1 MEGGLT
7 MRVPSPPPLSL
18 PPTRKTLSP
27 DPPHFHHGL
36 LECAYLAV
44 DLGAGSGRV
53 MLGRLSE
60 DALELEEL
68 HRFAPPVAFEGGH
81 ERWKLDGLLA
91 EVMTG
96 LHAVSRQQLV
106 DPAEIRSVGVDGW
119 GVDYGLL
126 DDSGTLIENPV
137 CYRDPRTDGMLEALL
152 DKVPMEQIYAS
163 TGIQLMPINTSV
175 QILAQVEAGEWP
187 PQAKRLLMIPD
198 LVHRHLSGAS
208 TGEVT
213 NASTTQLLH
222 AGTRE
227 WDAQM
232 LDAVGVAPEIMP
244 SLAQPGTRLG
254 SLLPEHRTSTGLSR
268 LEVVAPATHDT
279 ASAVAGT
286 PLSAGWAFLSSGTWS
301 LLGIETADPILGD
314 EAQRRNV
321 TNEAGVC
328 GTNRLLKNVMGL
340 WLLESCRRVWESEGI
355 GLSHEELLGG
365 LQGTAIGDGHI
376 DVDDTRF
383 LNPDNMVGEISSYLV
398 ERGQAIPGSP
408 AGFARLILESLALRC
423 AQVLDDL
430 MTVTSQKVRGVHVIG
445 GGSRNDFLNQALANA
460 TGLAVRAGPVEAT
473 TIGNIVVQAIADHA
487 LEDQSAARTLDLP
500 QVLRPLRNS

>member
-1 MEGGLT
+1 
-7 MRVPSPPPLSL
+7 
-18 PPTRKTLSP
+18 
-27 DPPHFHHGL
+27 
-36 LECAYLAV
+36 
-44 DLGAGSGRV
+44 
-53 MLGRLSE
+53 MLGRLTE
-60 DALELEEL
+60 DALELQEM
-68 HRFAPPVAFEGGH
+68 HRFAQPAVFEGGH
-81 ERWKLDGLLA
+81 ERWMLDRLLA

-96 LHAVSRQQLV
+96 LDAAGRQQLV

-126 DDSGTLIENPV
+126 DAAGALIEDPV

-152 DKVPMEQIYAS
+152 AKLPVQQIYAS

-175 QILAQVEAGEWP
+175 QILAQVAAGEWP
-187 PQAKRLLMIPD
+187 TQAKRLLMIPD
-198 LVHRHLSGAS
+198 LVHRHLSGVS

-222 AGTRE
+222 AGTKE

-232 LDAVGVAPEIMP
+232 LRAVGVAPEIMP
-244 SLAQPGTRLG
+244 PLVQPGTWLG
-254 SLLPEHRTSTGLSR
+254 SLLPEHRASTGLSR

-286 PLSAGWAFLSSGTWS
+286 PLSPGWAFLSSGTWS
-301 LLGIETADPILGD
+301 LLGIETSDPVLGD

-321 TNEAGVC
+321 TNEAGVY

-355 GLSHEELLGG
+355 GLSHEELLDG
-365 LQGTAIGDGHI
+365 LQGAVIGDAHI
-376 DVDDTRF
+376 DADDTRF
-383 LNPDNMVGEISSYLV
+383 LNPENMVGEISSYLL
-398 ERGQAIPGSP
+398 ERGQAIPSSP
-408 AGFARLILESLALRC
+408 VGLARLILESLALRC

-430 MTVTSQKVRGVHVIG
+430 VAITSQNVRGIHVTG
-445 GGSRNDFLNQALANA
+445 GGSRNDFLNQALAGA
-460 TGLAVRAGPVEAT
+460 TGLEVRAGPVEAT

-487 LEDQSAARTLDLP
+487 LEDHSAARTFVASTSTVRVFQPRDADRWAAARKLFRM
-500 QVLRPLRNS
+500 VRPDPS

>member
-1 MEGGLT
+1 
-7 MRVPSPPPLSL
+7 
-18 PPTRKTLSP
+18 
-27 DPPHFHHGL
+27 
-36 LECAYLAV
+36 V

-53 MLGRLSE
+53 MLGRLRE
-60 DALELEEL
+60 DALELQEL
-68 HRFAPPVAFEGGH
+68 HRFAQPVAFEGGH
-81 ERWKLDGLLA
+81 ERWMLDRLLA

-96 LHAVSRQQLV
+96 LHAAGEQQLV

-126 DDSGTLIENPV
+126 DDAGTLIEIPV

-152 DKVPMEQIYAS
+152 GKVPVKQIYAS

-175 QILAQVEAGEWP
+175 QILAQVAAGEWP
-187 PQAKRLLMIPD
+187 TQAKRLLMIPD
-198 LVHRHLSGAS
+198 LVHRHLSGVS

-222 AGTRE
+222 SGTRE

-232 LDAVGVAPEIMP
+232 LRAVGVAAEIMP
-244 SLAQPGTRLG
+244 PLVQPGTRLG
-254 SLLPEHRTSTGLSR
+254 SLLPEHRATAGLSR

-286 PLSAGWAFLSSGTWS
+286 PLSPGWAFLSSGTWS
-301 LLGIETADPILGD
+301 LLGIETSDPVLGD

-321 TNEAGVC
+321 TNEAGVY

-355 GLSHEELLGG
+355 GLSHEELLGA
-365 LQGTAIGDGHI
+365 LQGAVEGAAIGDVHI

-383 LNPDNMVGEISSYLV
+383 LNPENMVAEISAYLA
-398 ERGQAIPGSP
+398 ERGLVIPSSP
-408 AGFARLILESLALRC
+408 VGFARLILESLALRC

-430 MTVTSQKVRGVHVIG
+430 MTITSQKVRGIHVIG
-445 GGSRNDFLNQALANA
+445 GGSRNNFLNQALASA

-473 TIGNIVVQAIADHA
+473 AIGNIVVQAIADHT
-487 LEDQSAARTLDLP
+487 LEDHSAARTFVAGTSTVRVFQPRDVDRWAAARRLF
-500 QVLRPLRNS
+500 RTART

>member
-1 MEGGLT
+1 
-7 MRVPSPPPLSL
+7 
-18 PPTRKTLSP
+18 
-27 DPPHFHHGL
+27 
-36 LECAYLAV
+36 
-44 DLGAGSGRV
+44 

-68 HRFAPPVAFEGGH
+68 HRFAQPMAFEGGH
-81 ERWKLDGLLA
+81 ERWLLDGLLA

-96 LHAVSRQQLV
+96 LHAAGEQQLV

-126 DDSGTLIENPV
+126 DDAGTLIENPV
-137 CYRDPRTDGMLEALL
+137 CYRDPRTDGMLEALFAKL
-152 DKVPMEQIYAS
+152 PVEQIYAS
-163 TGIQLMPINTSV
+163 TGIQLMAINTSV
-175 QILAQVEAGEWP
+175 QILAQVAAGEWP
-187 PQAKRLLMIPD
+187 TRAKRLLMIPD
-198 LVHRHLSGAS
+198 LVHRHLSGVS

-232 LDAVGVAPEIMP
+232 LRAVGVAPEIMP
-244 SLAQPGTRLG
+244 PLVQPGTRLG
-254 SLLPEHRTSTGLSR
+254 SLLPEHRASSGLSR
-268 LEVVAPATHDT
+268 LEVVVPATHDT

-286 PLSAGWAFLSSGTWS
+286 PLSPGWAFLSSGTWS
-301 LLGIETADPILGD
+301 LLGIETSDPVLDD

-321 TNEAGVC
+321 TNEAGVY

-340 WLLESCRRVWESEGI
+340 WLLESCRRIWEAEGI

-365 LQGTAIGDGHI
+365 LQGDVGDVHI
-376 DVDDTRF
+376 DVDDVRF
-383 LNPDNMVGEISSYLV
+383 LNPENMVGEISSYLV
-398 ERGQAIPGSP
+398 ERGLPIPSSP

-423 AQVLDDL
+423 AQVLDD
-430 MTVTSQKVRGVHVIG
+430 VVAITSRKVRGIHVIG

-487 LEDQSAARTLDLP
+487 LEDHSAARTFVGGSSTVRVFQPRDAD
-500 QVLRPLRNS
+500 RWAAARRRFETTST

>member
-1 MEGGLT
+1 
-7 MRVPSPPPLSL
+7 
-18 PPTRKTLSP
+18 
-27 DPPHFHHGL
+27 
-36 LECAYLAV
+36 V

-53 MLGRLSE
+53 MLGRLRE
-60 DALELEEL
+60 DALELQEL
-68 HRFAPPVAFEGGH
+68 HRFAQPVAFEGGH
-81 ERWKLDGLLA
+81 ERWMLDRLLA

-96 LHAVSRQQLV
+96 LHAAGEQQLV

-126 DDSGTLIENPV
+126 DDAGTLIENPV

-152 DKVPMEQIYAS
+152 GKVPVKQIYAS

-175 QILAQVEAGEWP
+175 QILAQVAAGEWP
-187 PQAKRLLMIPD
+187 TQAKRLLMIPD
-198 LVHRHLSGAS
+198 LVHRHLSGVS

-222 AGTRE
+222 SGTRE

-232 LDAVGVAPEIMP
+232 LRAVGVAAEIMP
-244 SLAQPGTRLG
+244 PLVQPGTRLG
-254 SLLPEHRTSTGLSR
+254 SLLPEHRATAGLSR

-286 PLSAGWAFLSSGTWS
+286 PLSPGWAFLSSGTWS
-301 LLGIETADPILGD
+301 LLGIETSDPVLGD

-321 TNEAGVC
+321 TNEAGVY

-355 GLSHEELLGG
+355 GLSHEELLGA
-365 LQGTAIGDGHI
+365 LQGAVEGAAIGDVHI

-383 LNPDNMVGEISSYLV
+383 LNPENMVAEISAYLA
-398 ERGQAIPGSP
+398 ERGLVIPSSP
-408 AGFARLILESLALRC
+408 VGFARLILESLALRC

-430 MTVTSQKVRGVHVIG
+430 MTITSQKVRGIHVIG
-445 GGSRNDFLNQALANA
+445 GGSRNNFLNQALASA

-473 TIGNIVVQAIADHA
+473 AIGNIVVQAIADHT
-487 LEDQSAARTLDLP
+487 LEDHSAARTFVAGTSTVRVFQPRDVDRWAAARRLF
-500 QVLRPLRNS
+500 RTART

>member
-1 MEGGLT
+1 MAD
-7 MRVPSPPPLSL
+7 L
-18 PPTRKTLSP
+18 PPAK
-27 DPPHFHHGL
+27 PP
-36 LECAYLAV
+36 ERAYLAV

-53 MLGRLSE
+53 MLGRLRE
-60 DALELEEL
+60 GALQLDEL
-68 HRFAPPVAFEGGH
+68 HRFAQPVASEAGR
-81 ERWKLDGLLA
+81 ERWVLDRLLA

-96 LHAVSRQQLV
+96 LHAAGQQQLV

-126 DDSGTLIENPV
+126 DERGTLIENPV

-152 DKVPMEQIYAS
+152 GKVPLQEIYAS

-175 QILAQVEAGEWP
+175 QILAQVAAGEWP
-187 PQAKRLLMIPD
+187 ARAKRLLMIPD
-198 LVHRHLSGAS
+198 LVHRHLSGVA

-232 LDAVGVAPEIMP
+232 LRAVGVAPEIMP
-244 SLAQPGTRLG
+244 SLVQPGTRLG
-254 SLLPEHRTSTGLSR
+254 GLLPEYRAATGLSR
-268 LEVVAPATHDT
+268 LQVVAPATHDT

-286 PLSAGWAFLSSGTWS
+286 PLSPGLAFLSSGTWS
-301 LLGIETADPILGD
+301 LLGLETSAPVLGE

-321 TNEAGVC
+321 TNEAGVY

-340 WLLESCRRVWESEGI
+340 WMLESCRRIWESQGI

-365 LQGTAIGDGHI
+365 LESDAVGEVHI
-376 DVDDTRF
+376 DVDDMRF
-383 LNPDNMVGEISSYLV
+383 LNPEDMVGEITSCLV
-398 ERGQAIPGSP
+398 ERGQTIPTSP
-408 AGFARLILESLALRC
+408 AGFARVILESLALRC

-430 MTVTSQKVRGVHVIG
+430 VAITSQKVRGIHVIG
-445 GGSRNDFLNQALANA
+445 GGSRNDFLNQALAGA
-460 TGLAVRAGPVEAT
+460 TGLAVKAGPVEAT
-473 TIGNIVVQAIADHA
+473 TIGNIVVQATVDGAF
-487 LEDQSAARTLDLP
+487 ERYSAARNFVASTSTVRVFQPRDADRWAAARERFRITP
-500 QVLRPLRNS
+500 T